1 MNLDHDDDDDDDEE
15 ETTAAHTDVVTMF
28 LVDNESQDLNP
39 TGPLYVV
46 TISHYLLSLRGE
58 YTHYRYIILKLYLI
72 FSLSTFI
79 ENYPNI
85 ET

>member
-1 MNLDHDDDDDDDEE
+1 MNLDENDDDEE
-15 ETTAAHTDVVTMF
+15 ETTAAHTDIVTMF
-28 LVDNESQDLNP
+28 LVDNESWDLNP